1 MTFQDFLTQKYP
13 LYSDPE
19 MKVNLTV
26 QQVCELVEEWEKT
39 DEEDFRELPVSTV
52 IKTDTIKCPECSKI
66 QDAEVTQGNA
76 PFATYIK
83 VCECGYIIMESEWN
97 LTNKHNEK

>member
-1 MTFQDFLTQKYP
+1 MTFQTIIQ
-13 LYSDPE
+13 
-19 MKVNLTV
+19 
-26 QQVCELVEEWEKT
+26 
-39 DEEDFRELPVSTV
+39 
-52 IKTDTIKCPECSKI
+52 TDTIKCPECSKI

-83 VCECGYIIMESEWN
+83 VCDCGYIIMESEWD